1 MQVAI
6 ERVAAAQSEAELDA
20 ALRVLAGLAGPG
32 YRDLV
37 PQLVVFT
44 RQPRDARAALAPG
57 VIRERLGIT
66 DAQLLDGLLPMLEA
80 PDGQQRAQL
89 YNWLGGIDA
98 RSGEPR
104 DFSLYRRVIAA
115 RRDAPP
121 LGLVRYMYD
130 SDAETAV
137 AVLAEVYAEP
147 AQRRALV
154 EARRPVNQAWAGPRA
169 GRPPDAAQIAA
180 ARAALQTLARYP
192 EWWVRAYAAAALV
205 QMPPLRTPELLQPL
219 QADPHPLVRD
229 LVQEKD

>member
-1 MQVAI
+1 MPPRRAKP
-6 ERVAAAQSEAELDA
+6 SST
-20 ALRVLAGLAGPG
+20 LRVLAELAGPG
-32 YRDLV
+32 YRILV
-37 PQLVVFT
+37 PQLVAFT

-66 DAQLLDGLLPMLEA
+66 DAQLLDGLLPMLDA

-104 DFSLYRRVIAA
+104 DFGLYRSVIAA
-115 RRDAPP
+115 RRNAPP

-137 AVLAEVYAEP
+137 AILDEVYAEP

-154 EARRPVNQAWAGPRA
+154 DARRAVSQARAGPRA
-169 GRPPDAAQIAA
+169 GLPDAAQIAT
-180 ARAALQTLARYP
+180 ARAALQTLARHP

-205 QMPPLRTPELLQPL
+205 QIPPLRTPELLQPL

-229 LVQEKD
+229 LVQEKG